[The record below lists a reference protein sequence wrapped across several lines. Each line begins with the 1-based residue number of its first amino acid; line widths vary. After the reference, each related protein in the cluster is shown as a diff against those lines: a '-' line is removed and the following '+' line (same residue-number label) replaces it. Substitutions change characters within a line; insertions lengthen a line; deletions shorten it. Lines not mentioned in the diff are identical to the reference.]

1 VTAPDRASAAAAPG
15 RASAVYVGRLS
26 HARRGPRKHGFGYR
40 VYFLYLDLDEL
51 PALLAAPGPL
61 RAGRFG
67 LLSFHRADYLG
78 GEGDLAAAVRD
89 RVEAAL
95 GLRPAGPIRLLTHVR
110 SLGYVFNPVS
120 FYYCFGA
127 DGRSL
132 EAIVAEVTNTPW
144 GERHAY
150 VVRAGP
156 DGAVNAF
163 AKRFHVSPFFG
174 MDQRYRWT
182 FGVPGERLAVE
193 MRNEEGEH
201 EVFRAVLSLRRR
213 EWSAGALWRAAL
225 GMPLMTWKVHAAI
238 YLQAFFLWVKRTPL
252 YPHPA
257 TPAAESHRRAS

>member
-1 VTAPDRASAAAAPG
+1 MTRE
-15 RASAVYVGRLS
+15 SAVYVGRLS
-26 HARRGPRKHGFGYR
+26 HARRGPRKHGFTYR
-40 VYFLYLDLDEL
+40 VNLLYLDLDEL

-67 LLSFHRADYLG
+67 VLSFDRSDYLG
-78 GEGDLAAAVRD
+78 GAGDLAEAARD
-89 RVEAAL
+89 RVQAAF
-95 GLRPAGPIRLLTHVR
+95 GFRPAGPVRLLTHVR

-120 FYYCFGA
+120 FYYCFAA

-132 EAIVAEVTNTPW
+132 EAVVAEITNTPW

-174 MDQRYRWT
+174 MAQVYRWT
-182 FGVPGERLAVE
+182 VGAPGERLSVE
-193 MRNEEGEH
+193 MRNEEGGR

-213 EWSAGALWRAAL
+213 AWGAGALWRAAL
-225 GMPLMTWKVHAAI
+225 GQPLMTWKVHAAI
-238 YLQAFFLWVKRTPL
+238 YLQAFLLWVKRTP
-252 YPHPA
+252 YFPHPA
-257 TPAAESHRRAS
+257 VKAAEVHRRAS